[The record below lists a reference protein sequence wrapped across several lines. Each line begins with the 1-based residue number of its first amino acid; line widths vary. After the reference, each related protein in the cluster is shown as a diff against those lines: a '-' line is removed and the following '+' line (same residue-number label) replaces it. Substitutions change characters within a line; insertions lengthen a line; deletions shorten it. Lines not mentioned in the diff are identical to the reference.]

1 MTGRTETRGTLLPF
15 VAALLAVAI
24 ACRRT
29 LFGVLRYDDYKFTDI
44 SPYNIAVLTPNY
56 FDNGFIRR
64 GLGGSIMYLIDGGS
78 AAHAGS
84 AAAIYQ
90 LFGAVML
97 ALPMALML
105 RRLMARDDRLWRWF
119 ALFMLVSP
127 QLFWGWSREPG
138 RSDMLICGIIA
149 WSVLATLGRRYIVAA
164 LLLFIGS
171 LIHETAIIYG
181 GPMLVALW
189 FLAFRQGKATLAHGA
204 GALALLLGLLI
215 VAALAQL
222 QLGDDVTRIAA
233 TVRGARLVADNARI
247 FDIGTYLTWGGFRA
261 IDTSLCMAFSDRAVP
276 WVIAACFVV
285 LLVNCRVLFDRS
297 LLVKCLLGFVA
308 LVPMIFM
315 SAIAIDHGRWLMFA
329 VANAWIAVVAVRAM
343 GIETAQP
350 TVRDRRISGALLA
363 ALVLMGPASAH
374 YPSYLAEK
382 LVPRIFT
389 DNHPKWLQDCTPD
402 WQATLGPPEVAPAP

>member
-1 MTGRTETRGTLLPF
+1 MTGRTESRGALLPF
-15 VAALLAVAI
+15 IAALLAVAI

-29 LFGVLRYDDYKFTDI
+29 IFGMLRYADYKFTDI

-64 GLGGSIMYLIDGGS
+64 GLGGSIVYLIDGGT
-78 AAHAGS
+78 AAHGGS

-90 LFGAVML
+90 FFGAVML
-97 ALPMALML
+97 ALPMALLL
-105 RRLMARDDRLWRWF
+105 RRLIARDDRLWRWF
-119 ALFMLVSP
+119 AVFMLVSP
-127 QLFWGWSREPG
+127 QLFWGWSRDPG

-149 WSVLATLGRRYIVAA
+149 WSLIAALGGRFFIPV

-181 GPMLVALW
+181 GPMLVAMW
-189 FLAFRQGKATLAHGA
+189 FLTHRQGKVDLAHGISA
-204 GALALLLGLLI
+204 YALLMVLLAL
-215 VAALAQL
+215 AALARQHF
-222 QLGDDVTRIAA
+222 GDDVTGIAA
-233 TVRGARLVADNARI
+233 TVRGARLVADNGRI
-247 FDIGTYLTWGGFRA
+247 FDIATYLTWSGFRS
-261 IDTSLCMAFSDRAVP
+261 IGTSLCMAFSDRAVP

-329 VANAWIAVVAVRAM
+329 VSNAWLAVVAVRVM

-363 ALVLMGPASAH
+363 ALVLMGPTSAH
-374 YPSYLAEK
+374 FPSYLAEK
-382 LVPRIFT
+382 LMPRLFT
-389 DNHPKWLQDCTPD
+389 NNHPKWLQDCTPD
-402 WQATLGPPEVAPAP
+402 WQATLGPPEAVPQH